1 MKRFTV
7 AGAAGAAAQALVKEF
22 RNDDPTSYLS
32 NEDQQKNM
40 LVSMAMDPIAPDFE
54 RPDILDFQLPAVGAS
69 IAGATAISAPST
81 IKASR
86 SRGLGVEQK
95 GVMRTAGRVLGRG
108 LGVAASPGLLLSLIH
123 I

>member
-1 MKRFTV
+1 MTRLKNTATNFLKSPGIKRFTL
-7 AGAAGAAAQALVKEF
+7 AGAAGAGVQAIVKEF

-54 RPDILDFQLPAVGAS
+54 RPDILDYQLPAVGAS

-81 IKASR
+81 IKARYLQSSGRSSADIKR
-86 SRGLGVEQK
+86 SRC
-95 GVMRTAGRVLGRG
+95 
-108 LGVAASPGLLLSLIH
+108 
-123 I
+123 